1 MKRFLLMALLMLA
14 GLSAW
19 SKDYTP
25 EQKKMVNE
33 IMSFLRVEGFVPELD
48 KDQDI
53 KFKYEGKVYYACV
66 SDADTSP
73 MYVVLQL
80 DYTYGETYTR
90 QKVLNAQQE
99 VNFYKGVKLI
109 CYDNSYSMR
118 GEMYLTDAEQFKY
131 VFYKLMSQI
140 GNMQDELRKICAGS

>member
-1 MKRFLLMALLMLA
+1 MKRFLLMSFLLLA

-25 EQKKMVNE
+25 EQRKVRDE
-33 IMSFLRVEGFVPELD
+33 IMSFLRVEGFLPELD
-48 KDQDI
+48 KEQDI
-53 KFKYEGKVYYACV
+53 KFKYEGKIYYVCV
-66 SDADTSP
+66 SDTDTSP

-80 DYTYGETYTR
+80 DYTYGETHTR

-99 VNFYKGVKLI
+99 VNLYKGVKLI
-109 CYDNSYSMR
+109 CYNDSYSMR

-131 VFYKLMSQI
+131 VFYKLLSQI
-140 GNMQDELRKICAGS
+140 GSMQNELRKICTAS